1 VAKVKYNRGSA
12 LGIQQVWLF
21 GLVKRGKDGRC
32 ILMVVP
38 YRKAETLLSII
49 HQVVEPGTTI
59 IHDKWSSYNKIK
71 DLGYSSL
78 SFNHSYNFVDPETG
92 AHTNK
97 FTRKFKEMNGCDRVS
112 LQSYINEFMWRQWN
126 CTDRIDSY
134 ETILEELGKD

>member
-1 VAKVKYNRGSA
+1 MAKVKNNRGSA

-21 GLVKRGKDGRC
+21 GLVERGKDGRC

-38 YRKAETLLSII
+38 NRKAETLLSII

-71 DLGYSSL
+71 DLGYTSL
-78 SFNHSYNFVDPETG
+78 SVNHSYNFVDPETG

-97 FTRKFKEMNGCDRVS
+97 IEGLWNQFKRKFKEMNGCDRVS
-112 LQSYINEFMWRQWN
+112 LQSYIIEFMWRQ
-126 CTDRIDSY
+126 
-134 ETILEELGKD
+134 